1 MTNKFKPSD
10 FPTRAEY
17 ENHLVELE
25 RAQTLAG
32 RILMIMNDAYNFAD
46 YGTQIYSA
54 MQDIVHD
61 AVQLGYE
68 AAIGKPHKASDYGV
82 NAALLSGHGDA
93 CWFCDYA
100 AHRLGERE
108 CMLDECKLGVSEFIE

>member
-10 FPTRAEY
+10 FPSPEEY
-17 ENHLVELE
+17 ERHRISLE

-32 RILMIMNDAYNFAD
+32 RILLIMNDAYNFAE

-54 MQDIVHD
+54 MLDIVHD

-68 AAIGKPHKASDYGV
+68 AAIRKPHKASDYGV
-82 NAALLSGHGDA
+82 NAAVLSGHEDA
-93 CWFCDYA
+93 CWFCKNNA
-100 AHRLGERE
+100 ERLGDRD
-108 CMLDECKLGVSEFIE
+108 CLLGECKLSVKDIIE